1 MASCRIGRVP
11 VNAENPAVIKHGAQR
26 VVIADGAD
34 TRPGPKTFDEPPTGP
49 WMARSEEVA
58 GTGVAHCGPWVRSDS
73 PQYRSIQ
80 VNVDHRGCNIVGDA
94 ANEPSIAIDPT
105 DPRKIVIGWRQFDT
119 IESDFRQAGWA
130 YSHDAG
136 HTWVFPGVLD
146 PGVFGSDP
154 VLAAG
159 PTGTFYYLSM
169 GSDLLRLFR
178 SFDAGV
184 TWETPLQVAPGY
196 IDKPWVTV
204 DCTMGVGRGN
214 VYIQGTGLNLVR
226 STDGGASF
234 SDPIDSITPRYP
246 TMSLGVDG
254 ALYVAGGSERLALA
268 RLTNAPYPD
277 QATVV
282 DHTAEVAIGRRIFKD
297 VPPNGFGLAGQLW
310 VATDHSDAP
319 TRGNVYVL
327 GSVDL
332 SDDSLLDVTFAR
344 STDRGVTWSEK
355 VRVNDDPEVNG
366 AWQWFGTMSV
376 APNGRIDAIWND
388 TRNYTAAPWS
398 NLCEL
403 YYSYST
409 DAGVTW
415 STNIPVSPM
424 FDSYVGWP
432 DNPKLGDYYH
442 MISDNLGVNV
452 AYAAT
457 FNGEQ
462 DVYFLRIGPWDCN
475 GNEVPDECD
484 LDCNSPACE
493 PPVCEPGEACIGS
506 AEYTGIADYLVS
518 PACGVSLDCNANDVP
533 DECEYRGDFDGDGLT
548 TLRDFAAFQHCF
560 TGTLGTSGGSSTW
573 GIPGGSSKH
582 GATGGLPASAL
593 AQDPCCRLFDLDPDN
608 KVDLIDYEKLR
619 RSLAGP

>member
-1 MASCRIGRVP
+1 MWRILLIVLLGWRVLFGP
-11 VNAENPAVIKHGAQR
+11 GGLWGPKEEAAPEPDKVEA
-26 VVIADGAD
+26 AD
-34 TRPGPKTFDEPPTGP
+34 TQAPGKTFDQPPTDP

-58 GTGVAHCGPWVRSDS
+58 GTGVAHCGPWARSDS

-119 IESDFRQAGWA
+119 VESDFRQAGWG

-169 GSDLLRLFR
+169 GSDQLRLFR

-184 TWETPLQVAPGY
+184 TWGTPVQVVDSY

-204 DCTMGVGRGN
+204 DCTTGIGSGN
-214 VYIQGTGLNLVR
+214 VYIQATGLNLVR

-234 SDPIDSITPRYP
+234 SDPIDSITPWWP
-246 TMSLGVDG
+246 TISVGVDG
-254 ALYVAGGSERLALA
+254 ALYIAGASYVAGRFECLGLS

-277 QATVV
+277 QAPVV

-297 VPPNGFGLAGQLW
+297 IPPNVIGLAGQLW

-332 SDDSLLDVTFAR
+332 SDDNRLDVTFAR
-344 STDRGVTWSEK
+344 STDRGVTWREK
-355 VRVNDDPEVNG
+355 VRVNDDPEGNG
-366 AWQWFGTMSV
+366 AWKWFGTMSV

-415 STNIPVSPM
+415 SKNIPVSPM
-424 FDSYVGWP
+424 FDSYLGWP

-442 MISDNLGVNV
+442 MISDNLGVSV

-475 GNEVPDECD
+475 GNEIPDEDDIACGD
-484 LDCNSPACE
+484 GNRCESIPGSYDCN
-493 PPVCEPGEACIGS
+493 VNG
-506 AEYTGIADYLVS
+506 
-518 PACGVSLDCNANDVP
+518 VP
-533 DECEYRGDFDGDGLT
+533 DECEYRCDFDGDALT
-548 TLRDFAAFQHCF
+548 TLRDFAAFQRCF
-560 TGTLGTSGGSSTW
+560 TGETHGVTGGW
-573 GIPGGSSKH
+573 

-593 AQDPCCRLFDLDPDN
+593 AQDPCCHLFDLDEDEQ
-608 KVDLIDYEKLR
+608 VTIADYAALHR
-619 RSLAGP
+619 ILMGP